1 MKLFFRGPR
10 LPKDRVQA
18 LAEAQRMLRF
28 RFRDVTLLHQAL
40 SHRSYVHGTK
50 AGAESQNYET
60 MEFVG
65 DAVLGLV
72 ICDQLYR
79 LYPKSSVGE
88 LAKLKAQVVSRSTL
102 ALLANGMGLSRWL
115 LLGPGER
122 ARQEGERTS
131 VAAGAMEAV
140 IAAMYFDRGL
150 GPVARWIQ
158 RVFLDTIVA
167 VETGQAAADYK
178 SALQEYVLRYFHAT
192 PDYRVV
198 GESGPGH
205 HRRFDVVVSWRGRE
219 YGRGIGLSKKAA
231 EQAAARRA
239 LDHVLSGGRNPVGDR
254 LDNRASG
261 AVPWTN

>member
-1 MKLFFRGPR
+1 MKFFQRGPR
-10 LPKDRVQA
+10 LPNDRA
-18 LAEAQRMLRF
+18 RDLAAAQRMLQF
-28 RFRDVTLLHQAL
+28 RFRDLRLLHQAL

-50 AGAESQNYET
+50 AGAESQDYET

-72 ICDQLYR
+72 ICDQIYH
-79 LYPKSSVGE
+79 LYPTASVGE
-88 LAKLKAQVVSRSTL
+88 LAKLRAQVVSRSTL
-102 ALLANGMGLSRWL
+102 ARLANDMGLSRWL

-150 GPVARWIQ
+150 SPVTRWIQ
-158 RVFLDTIVA
+158 RVFLETIVA
-167 VETGQAAADYK
+167 IEAGQVAADYK
-178 SALQEYVLRYFHAT
+178 SMLQEYVLRYFHSV

-205 HRRFDVVVSWRGRE
+205 RRRFEVAVAWRGRE
-219 YGRGIGLSKKAA
+219 YGFGVGLSKKAA
-231 EQAAARRA
+231 EQSAARRA
-239 LDHVLSGGRNPVGDR
+239 LDHVLSGGH
-254 LDNRASG
+254 
-261 AVPWTN
+261 VPSAGPA

>member
-1 MKLFFRGPR
+1 MKFFLLRSR
-10 LPKDRVQA
+10 LPKERLRQLED
-18 LAEAQRMLRF
+18 AQRAFRF
-28 RFRDVTLLHQAL
+28 RFRNVHLLHQAL

-50 AGAESQNYET
+50 AGAEAQDYET

-72 ICDQLYR
+72 ICDQLYH
-79 LYPKSSVGE
+79 LYPKASVGE

-102 ALLANGMGLSRWL
+102 AALANEMGFSRWL

-150 GPVARWIQ
+150 MPVARWIQ
-158 RVFLDTIVA
+158 RVFLELIMA
-167 VETGQAAADYK
+167 IETGQAAADYK
-178 SALQEYVLRYFHAT
+178 STLQEYALRYFHAT
-192 PDYRVV
+192 PEYRIV

-205 HRRFDVVVSWRGRE
+205 RRRFDVVVGWRGRE
-219 YGRGIGLSKKAA
+219 YGRGVGLSKKSA

-239 LDHVLSGGRNPVGDR
+239 LDHVLSGGRTPS
-254 LDNRASG
+254 SG
-261 AVPWTN
+261 SA

>member
-1 MKLFFRGPR
+1 MKFFHQAPR
-10 LPKDRVQA
+10 LPRERLKALDELQRV
-18 LAEAQRMLRF
+18 LRF

-40 SHRSYVHGTK
+40 SHRSYVHGAK
-50 AGAESQNYET
+50 AGTDAQDYET

-72 ICDQLYR
+72 ICDQLYH
-79 LYPKSSVGE
+79 LYPKASVGE

-102 ALLANGMGLSRWL
+102 ATMANEMALSRWL
-115 LLGPGER
+115 LLGAGER

-150 GPVARWIQ
+150 NPVARWIQ
-158 RVFLDTIVA
+158 RVFLDLIEA
-167 VETGQAAADYK
+167 VESGQAAADYK
-178 SALQEYVLRYFHAT
+178 STLQEYALRYFHAS
-192 PDYRVV
+192 PEYRVI

-205 HRRFDVVVSWRGRE
+205 RRRFDVAVSWRGRE
-219 YGRGIGLSKKAA
+219 YGRSSGLSKKAA

-239 LDHVLSGGRNPVGDR
+239 LDHVLSGGRDP
-254 LDNRASG
+254 SG
-261 AVPWTN
+261 R